1 MRLSLCNG
9 ANGSKVGAECESA
22 DPTCRVDSGRFRE
35 PPSKTIFFPL
45 VPLRG
50 QVIRIFHHG
59 GHEGHEGGIPAKGY
73 GASKP
78 TRCKVRSS
86 AIWSKC
92 GSVQVENNR
101 ARSARF
107 SYRFGS
113 PSGRIIAKPFRLPFR
128 TPFSPGRCP
137 GLLSYAPSARRTL
150 NLTCRLPSGCG
161 PLRANPIFNSIF
173 VFFVAFVAKKIRI
186 GNRRPTGTP
195 LKKRSR
201 ASQEQDPGCWRP
213 TRSAFPPPFAKASP
227 FAKATEDR
235 SEGRPRAGATRL

>member
-128 TPFSPGRCP
+128 TAFSPGRCP
-137 GLLSYAPSARRTL
+137 GLLSCCTFGAQNLEPHVPAPFGLWPTPVQP
-150 NLTCRLPSGCG
+150 NLRVLRGLRGQENPDRKPS
-161 PLRANPIFNSIF
+161 S
-173 VFFVAFVAKKIRI
+173 
-186 GNRRPTGTP
+186 
-195 LKKRSR
+195 SR
-201 ASQEQDPGCWRP
+201 H
-213 TRSAFPPPFAKASP
+213 PP
-227 FAKATEDR
+227 
-235 SEGRPRAGATRL
+235 